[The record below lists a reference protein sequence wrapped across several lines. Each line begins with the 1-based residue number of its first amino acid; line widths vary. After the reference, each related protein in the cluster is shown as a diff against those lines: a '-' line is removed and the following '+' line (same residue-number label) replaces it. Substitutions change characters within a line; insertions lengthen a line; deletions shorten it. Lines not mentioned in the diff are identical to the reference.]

1 MKRCYGCMQPIE
13 NEKLHTCPYCG
24 ASLDLEAV
32 PPQFLQPGTV
42 LQNKFIVGKAI
53 GSGGIWKHI
62 HWLERDAFM
71 QSGN

>member
-13 NEKLHTCPYCG
+13 NEKLHTCPHCG

-53 GSGGIWKHI
+53 GSG
-62 HWLERDAFM
+62 
-71 QSGN
+71 